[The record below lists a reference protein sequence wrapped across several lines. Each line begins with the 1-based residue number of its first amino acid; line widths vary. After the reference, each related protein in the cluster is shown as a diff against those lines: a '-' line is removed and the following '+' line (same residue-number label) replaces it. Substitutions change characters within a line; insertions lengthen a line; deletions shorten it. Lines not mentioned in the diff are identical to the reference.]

1 MFSLVNP
8 FIFSLNFFPF
18 SLLTF
23 SLIEE
28 RRSIDICLT
37 FFLLARQHFFD
48 REIVEGDREVKS
60 SIDNLIEFIR
70 IINVVSALST
80 RQICLS
86 IFIDCS
92 QEFSRNETSTLF
104 MDFVYDS
111 KFSFSF
117 IATFFFVRQLLLIEK
132 LCRR

>member
-23 SLIEE
+23 SLIEKM
-28 RRSIDICLT
+28 RSIDNFVLL
-37 FFLLARQHFFD
+37 FFF
-48 REIVEGDREVKS
+48 DREVKS
-60 SIDNLIEFIR
+60 SIDNLMEFIR

-86 IFIDCS
+86 IFIIYS
-92 QEFSRNETSTLF
+92 QESFRNETSTLF
-104 MDFVYDS
+104 MDLVYDF

-117 IATFFFVRQLLLIEK
+117 TTTFLIERSVWK
-132 LCRR
+132 KFQV